1 MIKEYIYKKF
11 VDKVLSHMR
20 ITSDDLFERS
30 KEKHL
35 VIGRQLLFLLCNERG
50 MSDREIQKYLERSNF
65 KIDLPSIR
73 YGINKAKEIRKQDQD
88 FDNIFLNL
96 NEID

>member
-11 VDKVLSHMR
+11 VNKVLSHMK

-30 KEKHL
+30 KERHL
-35 VIGRQLLFLLCNERG
+35 VLGRQLLFLLCNERG
-50 MSDREIQKYLERSNF
+50 MSNVEIQKYLERSDF
-65 KIDLPSIR
+65 KIDLPSIA
-73 YGINKAKEIRKQDQD
+73 YGIKKAKETRKQDRD
-88 FDNIFLNL
+88 FNTIFTTL